1 MGGGAS
7 LHSYLNEF
15 RQTIMLVMSELLYIS
30 LFHPFNGFE
39 FFFTDTCSNYLYNLQ
54 MIDIFLKELR
64 QIFYLHQIY
73 ACKCRQDY
81 HGEHMWKF

>member
-1 MGGGAS
+1 
-7 LHSYLNEF
+7 
-15 RQTIMLVMSELLYIS
+15 
-30 LFHPFNGFE
+30 
-39 FFFTDTCSNYLYNLQ
+39 

-81 HGEHMWKF
+81 HGEHIWKF